1 MTEMRE
7 VRNRLNDEQYMR
19 MALDLAVKGRG
30 WVSPN
35 PVVGAV
41 IVRDDGRVIAE
52 GWHERYG
59 GLHAERNALTRCK
72 EDTKGADLYVT
83 LEPCCHYGKTPPCT
97 EIIIE
102 KGIKR
107 VFVGSMDPNPLVAG
121 HGVEILRNHGI
132 EVIPGVLS
140 EECDKLNEIFMH
152 YITNKIPFV
161 AMKYAMTLDGKIAA
175 YTGDSKWITGE
186 KSREHVMYLR
196 NKYSSIL
203 VGINTVEADN
213 PMLNCRMEG
222 GTDPVRVIIDSML
235 RISTDCQIAATAN
248 QIRTIVYYAGE
259 NENNEIEAK
268 KLELQKLGL
277 EVIKISG
284 KANRGGHFLVD
295 MEKVIKDLGQKGIDS
310 VLVEGGGEIN
320 ASLLETGLVNKV
332 YAYIAGKLIM
342 GRNAKSPVMG
352 DGIPLMNDAV
362 TLKDIKVQQL
372 DNIDI
377 LLEGNV
383 N

>member
-1 MTEMRE
+1 MTIHEE
-7 VRNRLNDEQYMR
+7 YMR
-19 MALDLAVKGRG
+19 QALQIAETAMGHTN
-30 WVSPN
+30 PN
-35 PVVGAV
+35 PMVGCVVV
-41 IVRDDGRVIAE
+41 KDGRIISIAC
-52 GWHERYG
+52 HEKCGEY
-59 GLHAERNALTRCK
+59 HAERNALTRCK

-83 LEPCCHYGKTPPCT
+83 LEPCCHY
-97 EIIIE
+97 
-102 KGIKR
+102 
-107 VFVGSMDPNPLVAG
+107 VAG

>member
-1 MTEMRE
+1 MQDNQIIARGYNKKVTNKNTILHAEIVALQKAMKK
-7 VRNRLNDEQYMR
+7 VKDWRLNDC
-19 MALDLAVKGRG
+19 
-30 WVSPN
+30 
-35 PVVGAV
+35 
-41 IVRDDGRVIAE
+41 
-52 GWHERYG
+52 
-59 GLHAERNALTRCK
+59 T
-72 EDTKGADLYVT
+72 LYVT

-203 VGINTVEADN
+203 GLTV
-213 PMLNCRMEG
+213 
-222 GTDPVRVIIDSML
+222 
-235 RISTDCQIAATAN
+235 
-248 QIRTIVYYAGE
+248 
-259 NENNEIEAK
+259 
-268 KLELQKLGL
+268 
-277 EVIKISG
+277 
-284 KANRGGHFLVD
+284 
-295 MEKVIKDLGQKGIDS
+295 
-310 VLVEGGGEIN
+310 VLVLQIFSAIN
-320 ASLLETGLVNKV
+320 LSFNF
-332 YAYIAGKLIM
+332 
-342 GRNAKSPVMG
+342 
-352 DGIPLMNDAV
+352 
-362 TLKDIKVQQL
+362 
-372 DNIDI
+372 
-377 LLEGNV
+377 
-383 N
+383 

>member
-1 MTEMRE
+1 MTIHEE
-7 VRNRLNDEQYMR
+7 YMR
-19 MALDLAVKGRG
+19 QALQIAETAMGHTN
-30 WVSPN
+30 PN
-35 PVVGAV
+35 PMVGCVVV
-41 IVRDDGRVIAE
+41 KDGRIISIAC
-52 GWHERYG
+52 HEKCGEY
-59 GLHAERNALTRCK
+59 HAERNALTRCK

-248 QIRTIVYYAGE
+248 QIRTIFYYAGE